1 MDVVIYGYTDNTGWK
16 NSTAAESVQKNIELS
31 KQRAASVSGYLLAC
45 GVSGNQIK
53 AVEGLG
59 EEKPV
64 ASNNTEAGRQENRR
78 VEIYMYASKEMI
90 KQAENGTLQ

>member
-1 MDVVIYGYTDNTGWK
+1 M
-16 NSTAAESVQKNIELS
+16 ESVQKNIELS

-53 AVEGLG
+53 TVEGLG
-59 EEKPV
+59 EENPV

-78 VEIYMYASKEMI
+78 VEIYMYASEEMI